1 MVFTLP
7 FTIYGH
13 ELAAIA
19 ALLVLACLL
28 SARTLLKKAALRR
41 CAADCAGIRQEGET
55 ARQLPPVSVIVYTR
69 SCDLE
74 EAERNLPL
82 IMEQDYPA
90 PFEVIAV
97 NIDESEEIDSALTRM
112 AIDHPTLR
120 ATFIPGSSA
129 NVSKKKLA
137 ITLGVKAAA
146 NDIVLV
152 TAANCRPRSDRWL
165 ASMTRHFDDTTG
177 LVIGYSHNLPESDRA
192 FGHRYRS
199 FDTVTEAAD
208 YLSAALRGHT
218 FRGNGNNIAYKKELF
233 FANKGFSS
241 SLNLKYGDDDI
252 FISEIA
258 RMCDTA
264 VEISPESILEESHQD
279 YPYRFKIEKRRR
291 AFTAKFV
298 RSGHFATSALA
309 TAAYY
314 AFLLLTAAAIAYGA
328 YLAAVA
334 GIPAKGAAIAGAGA
348 ALYLAETLIHIFA
361 YRKAAAALSS
371 PRLFFTLPLF
381 RFVRPIINACHNS
394 KSAQAGNYTWE

>member
-19 ALLVLACLL
+19 ALIILACLL
-28 SARTLLKKAALRR
+28 SARTLRKKAALRR
-41 CAADCAGIRQEGET
+41 CAADCAGMHQEEG
-55 ARQLPPVSVIVYTR
+55 AAQRLPPVSVIVYTR

-74 EAERNLPL
+74 AAERNLPL

-97 NIDESEEIDSALTRM
+97 NIDESEEIDSALTRL
-112 AIDHPTLR
+112 AIGYPTLR

-146 NDIVLV
+146 YDTVLV
-152 TAANCRPRSDRWL
+152 TAANCSPQSGLWL
-165 ASMTRHFDDTTG
+165 ASMTRHFDETTG

-258 RMCDTA
+258 RKCGTA
-264 VEISPESILEESHQD
+264 VEISPESILAESHQN
-279 YPYRFKIEKRRR
+279 YPYRFKIEKQRR

-298 RSGHFATSALA
+298 RSGHFATNALY

-314 AFLLLTAAAIAYGA
+314 TFLLLAAATIAYGA
-328 YLAAVA
+328 YLAATD
-334 GIPAKGAAIAGAGA
+334 GNPEKGAAIAGTGA

-361 YRKAAAALSS
+361 CRKAAAALSS
-371 PRLFFTLPLF
+371 PKLFFTIPLF
-381 RFVRPIINACHNS
+381 RFVRPMINACHSS
-394 KSAQAGNYTWE
+394 KSARAGNYTWE